1 MPTEMIL
8 MLFIEFLDN
17 LNGTGYAEY
26 LQKEN
31 STLFEFEL
39 NIFKQQF

>member
-1 MPTEMIL
+1 MDFETIL
-8 MLFIEFLDN
+8 TLFIEFLDN

-31 STLFEFEL
+31 PTLFEFEL